1 MSVETLVSPDGVE
14 VLVGSPTEREQLLAL
29 GYKKPAVAPKVAAP
43 AETVEVDDKP
53 ARRTSK

>member
-1 MSVETLVSPDGVE
+1 MSESLVSPDGVE

-29 GYKKPAVAPKVAAP
+29 GYKKPAVAPKVVAP
-43 AETVEVDDKP
+43 VEDADDKP